1 MIDKITIF
9 EYKAISMDLQL
20 EKYKLMEWLVNLK
33 DEAIIHK
40 LKEIKN
46 DRSTTDWSDTVSETE
61 KLMIE
66 AGLKDVEEGN
76 TFTHQQVM
84 EEINKNFPVIPA

>member
-1 MIDKITIF
+1 
-9 EYKAISMDLQL
+9 MDLQL

-33 DEAIIHK
+33 DESIIHK

-46 DRSTTDWSDTVSETE
+46 DRSTTTDWNDTVSETE

-84 EEINKNFPVIPA
+84 EEINKTYGI